1 MKNISFSIFKVLRA
15 QIHNPIQNYKTV
27 RTAAGSNYHEA
38 LTRLQCKPNEQIVS
52 NPTVSTITG
61 AEILDRVLQYTMKT
75 IVKRPVRKVKCHHIT
90 KFQNI
95 LGKQRLLFQCNRGI
109 AQGNQL
115 SVNLCNLYLGAMERA
130 IFPVCPRNL
139 LCRR

>member
-52 NPTVSTITG
+52 NPAFSTITG

-75 IVKRPVRKVKCHHIT
+75 IVKRPVRKVICHQFT
-90 KFQNI
+90 KF
-95 LGKQRLLFQCNRGI
+95 
-109 AQGNQL
+109 
-115 SVNLCNLYLGAMERA
+115 
-130 IFPVCPRNL
+130 
-139 LCRR
+139 